1 VVSVEQW
8 AEIRRMH
15 RVERVSIREVAR
27 RSGLHRATVRKA
39 LTGEEPPHYHPRPKA
54 PSKLDPHREQIAR
67 LLREVQG
74 INNTRIRELI
84 AEAGYAGSKTILDDY
99 LRELRPLICPKRTYQ
114 RTLYRPGELLQLDL
128 FEPRREIPVGH
139 GQTRRGYVVTC
150 ELCFSRAAAGAL
162 VFSKRF
168 EDLAFGMSRC
178 LRFLGGLPE
187 TLVWDREA
195 ALHGGGGRASERFAA
210 FCGQL
215 AVGWRILEARDPQSK
230 GALERTHRF
239 LRSNFEP
246 ARRFANPADFQDQLD
261 RWFSERANP
270 RFHRGIR
277 DVPSRRLAHEL
288 KSMRALSQAMPPTA
302 LRSVLR
308 VPQQPYF
315 RFDTND
321 YSLDPRLAGRRVE
334 LHIGQ
339 RQIVAIA
346 LDTGE
351 IAARHRRSFARH
363 LTFTDPDHQ
372 RELERLRANRRRHGV
387 EVEVQLRPLARYDAL
402 IPA

>member
-15 RVERVSIREVAR
+15 RVERLSIREVAR
-27 RSGLHRATVRKA
+27 RSGLHRATVRRA
-39 LTGEEPPHYHPRPKA
+39 LAGDAPPRYQPRPKA
-54 PSKLDPHREQIAR
+54 PSKLDPHREQITR
-67 LLREVQG
+67 LLRDVEG

-84 AEAGYAGSKTILDDY
+84 AEAGYTGSKTILDEY

-114 RTLYRPGELLQLDL
+114 RTLYRPGELLQFDL
-128 FEPRREIPVGH
+128 FEPKREIPVGH

-150 ELCFSRAAAGAL
+150 ELGFSRAAAGAL

-195 ALHGGGGRASERFAA
+195 AIHAGKGQASEQFAA

-215 AVGWRILEARDPQSK
+215 SVGWRILEARDPESK

-246 ARRFANPADFQDQLD
+246 ARVFANPADFQKQLD
-261 RWFSERANP
+261 RWFQVRANP

-277 DVPSRRLAHEL
+277 AVPSERLLEER
-288 KSMRALSQAMPPTA
+288 KRMRALPTPLPATA

-321 YSLDPRLAGRRVE
+321 YSLDPRFAGRRVE

-339 RQIVAIA
+339 RQIVAVA
-346 LDTGE
+346 LDSGE
-351 IAARHRRSFARH
+351 LAARHVRCFARH
-363 LTFTDPDHQ
+363 LTFTDPAHQ
-372 RELERLRANRRRHGV
+372 SALGRLRAERRRRTL
-387 EVEVQLRPLARYDAL
+387 EVEVQLRSLARYDAL